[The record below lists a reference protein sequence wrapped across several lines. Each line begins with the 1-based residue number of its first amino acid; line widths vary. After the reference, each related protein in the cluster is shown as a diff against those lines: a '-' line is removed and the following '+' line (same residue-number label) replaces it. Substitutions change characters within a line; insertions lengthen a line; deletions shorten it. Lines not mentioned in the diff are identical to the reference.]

1 VTVSITTDA
10 GTLPACALPESSPPL
25 GLTAVAARA
34 QRREREKAVGHTCG
48 VVHKFRTSPP
58 PATTRVPRSRR
69 RTVSQTVPSRAS
81 GLSPILTDKDRYVE
95 EHRLAT
101 G

>member
-34 QRREREKAVGHTCG
+34 QRRQREKAVGHTGG
-48 VVHKFRTSPP
+48 VVHK
-58 PATTRVPRSRR
+58 VPN
-69 RTVSQTVPSRAS
+69 QPSTCHNPRPTIQA
-81 GLSPILTDKDRYVE
+81 PDCF
-95 EHRLAT
+95 ANCP
-101 G
+101 